1 MSELY
6 RFGVSMPVRLLEEF
20 DRYIARKHYTNRSE
34 AIRDLIR
41 EKLVEEEW
49 RESDKEVI
57 GTITYVYDHH
67 KRELTD
73 RLIDIQHDHH
83 EEIIS
88 TQHVHLDHDHCL
100 EVIIVKG
107 KAKEI
112 QDLADRIKSLKGIL
126 HCQLAMTTTGK
137 NLPA

>member
-1 MSELY
+1 MSGLV
-6 RFGVSMPVRLLEEF
+6 RFGVSIPETLLKRF
-20 DRYIARKHYTNRSE
+20 DEYLSRKHYRNRSE

-49 RESDKEVI
+49 RRSHSEVV

-73 RLIDIQHDHH
+73 RLIDIQHDHYAR
-83 EEIIS
+83 IIS
-88 TQHVHLDHDHCL
+88 TQHVHLDHDRCL

-107 KAKEI
+107 EVSAVR
-112 QDLADRIKSLKGIL
+112 DLADRIKALKGIL
-126 HCQLAMTTTGK
+126 HCSLSMTTTGRE
-137 NLPA
+137 LV

>member
-1 MSELY
+1 MSELV
-6 RFGVSMPVRLLEEF
+6 RFGVSIPESLLKSF
-20 DRYIARKHYTNRSE
+20 DQYLARKHYRNRSE

-49 RESDKEVI
+49 RKSHSEVV

-73 RLIDIQHDHH
+73 RLIDIQHDHYAR
-83 EEIIS
+83 IIS

-107 KAKEI
+107 EVSAVR
-112 QDLADRIKSLKGIL
+112 DLADRIKALKGIL
-126 HCQLAMTTTGK
+126 HCSLSMTTTGK
-137 NLPA
+137 ALS